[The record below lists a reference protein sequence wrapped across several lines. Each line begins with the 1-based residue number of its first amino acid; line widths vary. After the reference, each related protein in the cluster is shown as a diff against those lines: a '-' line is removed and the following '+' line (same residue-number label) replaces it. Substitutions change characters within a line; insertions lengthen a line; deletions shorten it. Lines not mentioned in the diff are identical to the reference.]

1 MPFRVLG
8 WFGFL
13 GFCWSFRPFPQ
24 VRQLSLLQH
33 HHRAPFNRVD
43 VLLHAVSSD
52 VNDGTTMS
60 SIMNGKNVL
69 TGLRVAVVGGGPSG
83 LLLTHRLLKAGAS
96 HVSVF
101 ESRPRPSG
109 KLDRRAYALGLGIR
123 GRTAIKSVD
132 EELWEKVKQAGYLS
146 ERFHLHVGPFKITL
160 RSERDGDQMQNY
172 EPSLLSYQSELC
184 RVLAD
189 QLEARWSNAELQM
202 KFECKVEKVDLLT
215 RTLTTKGTEQYES
228 FDLIVG
234 CDGVKSIV
242 RKSIQSA
249 WSDFEASAEILPG
262 EFKVVRLPR
271 MPPLL
276 DPTAVALILPKS
288 GTCTAFVEPTSGG
301 EGCVLFAG
309 NNATDT
315 LFTSRNAT
323 ELKLTI
329 EERFPKLV
337 GGDIDEM
344 VAQLMVA
351 SNTSKASAVKC
362 SIYHLADVAAL
373 VGDAAHATGGV
384 SGQGVNSALI
394 DAAVLA
400 DCLIEN
406 YDTSSR
412 SASMR
417 KALLE
422 YSKKQLPEGK
432 ALYELSF
439 GPNPS
444 SARKRIAS
452 TCAKALDFI
461 FKGKFGI
468 GKSPLQTRLTTSLE
482 SFADIRRELDP
493 RYEENFPSRTEWEE
507 IVSALDAKAPASLVI
522 K

>member
-1 MPFRVLG
+1 MLLFRVLG
-8 WFGFL
+8 WFAFL
-13 GFCWSFRPFPQ
+13 GLCWSFHPPQQ
-24 VRQLSLLQH
+24 VRQASLH
-33 HHRAPFNRVD
+33 YRAQSTSRF
-43 VLLHAVSSD
+43 LLYAAS
-52 VNDGTTMS
+52 T
-60 SIMNGKNVL
+60 GKNDRTTPDTNTKIL
-69 TGLRVAVVGGGPSG
+69 QGLRVAVVGGGPSG
-83 LLLTHRLLKAGAS
+83 LLLAHRLLKGGAS
-96 HVSVF
+96 QVSLF
-101 ESRPRPSG
+101 ESRPRPGG
-109 KLDRRAYALGLGIR
+109 KLERRAYALGLGIR

-132 EELWEKVKQAGYLS
+132 EKLWEKVKQAGFLS
-146 ERFHLHVGPFKITL
+146 ERFHFHIGPLKITL
-160 RSERDGDQMQNY
+160 RSERDGDGMQNY

-184 RVLAD
+184 RVLAE
-189 QLEARWSNAELQM
+189 QLEERWSSTELRM
-202 KFECKVEKVDLLT
+202 KFDCKVEKVDLEA
-215 RTLTTKGTEQYES
+215 RTLAIKDNEKPEH

-242 RKSIQSA
+242 RKSIQSS
-249 WSDFEASAEILPG
+249 WTDFEASVEVLPG
-262 EFKVVRLPR
+262 EFKVVRLPK

-276 DPTAVALILPKS
+276 DPTAVALILPKA

-315 LFTSRNAT
+315 LFTSTNVT

-329 EERFPKLV
+329 EERYPKLV

-344 VAQLMVA
+344 VAQLMSA
-351 SNTSKASAVKC
+351 SNTSKASLVKC
-362 SIYHLADVAAL
+362 NTYHFANVAAL

-400 DCLIEN
+400 DCLVEH
-406 YDTSSR
+406 YDASSR
-412 SASMR
+412 SSSMR
-417 KALLE
+417 NALLE

-444 SARKRIAS
+444 STGKRIAS
-452 TCAKALDFI
+452 IFAKALDFI
-461 FKGKFGI
+461 FRGKCGI

-493 RYEENFPSRTEWEE
+493 RYEENFPSKTEWEE
-507 IVSALDAKAPASLVI
+507 IVVALDAKVPASMVV